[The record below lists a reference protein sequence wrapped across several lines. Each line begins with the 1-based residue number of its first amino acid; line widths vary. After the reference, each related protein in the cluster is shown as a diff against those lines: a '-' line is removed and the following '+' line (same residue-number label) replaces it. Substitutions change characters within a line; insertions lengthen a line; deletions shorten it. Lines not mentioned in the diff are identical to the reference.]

1 MKAERKVPAMPVTL
15 SANAKINLFLDLGG
29 VLKNGYHGI
38 WTVMQSIDLADRIT
52 VDRTEK
58 GIAVSCSDARIPTG
72 EKNIAYKAAALFLET
87 VGSDEGVSVCIEKK
101 IPSQA
106 GLGGGSADAAGTLRA
121 LNVLFGNPL
130 SDRALAKIAF
140 RCGADVPFCLDG
152 GMGLCQNMGE
162 IIAPLPSLK
171 DVFIVVAKP
180 QAGVST
186 AEAYAAYDSAVWV
199 RRADRE
205 QFLYFAATGNTPEI
219 LRRCSNLFE
228 QFIEVPGRADI
239 KSVMRKYH
247 AKAACMSGSGSAVYG
262 IFTDLATAESCAQE
276 LKDITNDVFVCR
288 PVESAVIF
296 AN

>member
-1 MKAERKVPAMPVTL
+1 MPVTL
-15 SANAKINLFLDLGG
+15 LTNAKINLFLDLGG
-29 VLKNGYHGI
+29 VLLNGYHGI
-38 WTVMQSIDLADRIT
+38 WTVMQSIDLYDRIT
-52 VDRTEK
+52 VDFSEA
-58 GIAVSCSDARIPTG
+58 GISVSCTDKRIPTG
-72 EKNIAYKAAALFLET
+72 EKNIAYKAAALFLEA
-87 VGSDEGVSVCIEKK
+87 VGSEQGVSVCIEKK

-121 LNVLFGNPL
+121 LNRLFGMPL
-130 SDRALAKIAF
+130 DDRTLAKIAF

-186 AEAYAAYDSAVWV
+186 ADAYAAYDSAVWV

-262 IFTDLATAESCAQE
+262 IFTDLATAEKCAE
-276 LKDITNDVFVCR
+276 DIKSITKEVFVCR
-288 PVESAVIF
+288 PVETAF
-296 AN
+296 KFEN